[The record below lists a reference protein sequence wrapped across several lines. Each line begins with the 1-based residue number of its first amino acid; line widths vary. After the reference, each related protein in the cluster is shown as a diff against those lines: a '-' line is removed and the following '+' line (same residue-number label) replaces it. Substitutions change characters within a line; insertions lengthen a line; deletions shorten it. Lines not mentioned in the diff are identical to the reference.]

1 MEKIIYWTYSE
12 LNSKYAI
19 PGPFENLGEWMK
31 KIGDSVTVQCFN
43 DYWLT
48 TKTDDSATVGK
59 AWSERIN
66 EIRAYC
72 QLIEP
77 MVEMRLNAAKNA
89 VAASVKTQTKFNDT
103 PDTVG
108 DYTTDEHTST
118 ITTAEQTGQ
127 LSSGEQADL
136 SGLYGIMQSVA
147 SDIKRKFII
156 QEGSLEDE

>member
-1 MEKIIYWTYSE
+1 MIYWTYKELSE
-12 LNSKYAI
+12 AYGI
-19 PGPFENLGEWMK
+19 PAVFDGMGEWMK
-31 KIGDSVTVQCFN
+31 KIGRSVIAQCKN
-43 DYWLT
+43 DYWLET
-48 TKTDDSATVGK
+48 ETDSTQAVQI
-59 AWSERIN
+59 AWSDKMD

-108 DYTTDEHTST
+108 DYAVDEHTST
-118 ITTAEQTGQ
+118 ITTAEQTGE

-136 SGLYGIMQSVA
+136 AGLYGIMQSVA
-147 SDIKRKFII
+147 SDIKRKFIVR
-156 QEGSLEDE
+156 EGSLEDE